1 MSGRDRALGSQE
13 WPEEQGNIEPS
24 AEHITGAFQDA
35 RQQGPLQRGPS
46 QQASGQRV
54 PAGPRAGAL
63 GTDGR
68 NPGEHSGQPAK
79 ARKRQRWLARGP
91 RSTGR
96 PSAERPSAER
106 PSAER
111 PSAERPSA
119 ERPGAERPS
128 AAQPTG
134 QSVGEQN
141 PGWAIVSYLVAGMAV
156 YGAIGWL
163 IGRWTGYAAMLFPV
177 GLLCGLGL
185 ALTLI
190 ILRYGRS

>member
-106 PSAER
+106 P
-111 PSAERPSA
+111 
-119 ERPGAERPS
+119 GAERPS